1 MHCGARAAGSGGC
14 GRRARGAGRGAAGW
28 ARSRS
33 RREECLR
40 LWEPG
45 VFLWAQ
51 GGRKVRSGTG
61 MGGGEVSVQRPT
73 PRIDEG
79 CGAGLSGTKARTWK

>member
-1 MHCGARAAGSGGC
+1 MWAPGAGSGA
-14 GRRARGAGRGAAGW
+14 RRGW
-28 ARSRS
+28 VGTE

-45 VFLWAQ
+45 VFLWAE